1 MPFRYPLNKER
12 AFFPMNLRPLVFLGS
27 GVSRPTFGECGLVD
41 GLTEALFQDR
51 WVLTTA
57 ETWEPDRGHNAAYR
71 QPPVQEFLKRLSGHV
86 EDYYMESRG
95 SRPNYED
102 LYGLAH
108 QVSDEDG
115 WRDNAAV
122 APFRL
127 EVRRLC
133 VDLLPPRRSFAD
145 KPLENL
151 ARRSLDFIQK
161 VIATQLITPERI
173 EGLELLRALVQN
185 RGSQPL
191 TICTLNHD
199 LLVEKF
205 LDGDRIVDGF
215 SPNPIHEV
223 RYFDRHEFAITD
235 CDVKLLKLHGSI
247 NWRVLPNDDVGIF
260 TPADNRKDRNGEPI
274 DVRQDQPKFL
284 TGAVNRLLDYQTG
297 IFLAQLTEFDRAL
310 EEHDLIVMSGYGW
323 GDQGISRRLKV
334 WASKQDR
341 RIVLLHEEPENL
353 QAARPLQHS
362 FDRLVKDRRLILIRK
377 WMKDVGIDEIQAALS
392 GLS

>member
-1 MPFRYPLNKER
+1 MSFK
-12 AFFPMNLRPLVFLGS
+12 PLVFLGS
-27 GVSRPTFGECGLVD
+27 GVSRPTFGDGGLVD
-41 GLTEALFQDR
+41 GLTDSLFQDR

-57 ETWEPDRGHNAAYR
+57 ETWEPDRGYNAAYF
-71 QPPVQEFLKRLSGHV
+71 QPLVQEFLQRLRGHV
-86 EDYYMESRG
+86 EDYYVENRG

-108 QVSDEDG
+108 QIADEDG

-127 EVRRLC
+127 GVRSLC
-133 VDLLPPRRSFAD
+133 ADLLQARRSFAD

-151 ARRSLDFIQK
+151 ASRSLDFIQK
-161 VIATQLITPERI
+161 VIASKLVAPTKI
-173 EGLELLRALVQN
+173 EGLELLATLVTN

-205 LDGDRIVDGF
+205 LGGKRIVDGF
-215 SPNPIHEV
+215 SSTPIYGV
-223 RYFDRHEFAITD
+223 RYFDRREFAAAD

-247 NWRVLPNDDVGIF
+247 NWRVLPNDDTGVF
-260 TPADNRKDRNGEPI
+260 TASVDNCKGRDGKPI
-274 DVRQDQPKFL
+274 GVRQDQPRFL
-284 TGAVNRLLDYQTG
+284 TGAANKLLDYQSG
-297 IFLAQLTEFDRAL
+297 IFLAQLIEFDRAL
-310 EEHDLIVMSGYGW
+310 DEHDLIVMSGYGW

-334 WASKQDR
+334 WAFGKAAR
-341 RIVLLHEEPENL
+341 RMVFLHEEPETL

-362 FDRLVKDRRLILIRK
+362 FERLEKSGKLVLIRK
-377 WMKDVGIDEIQAALS
+377 WMKDVGIDEIQAALA
-392 GLS
+392 GKA